1 MLDKYN
7 IKCVK
12 NNIMCGIDNRGWNMR
27 VQKFPDRG
35 SAMVEINLGWNQVTG
50 YSFTGIGML
59 PSSISIFS
67 SHGTS
72 WKQSDRAGGI

>member
-1 MLDKYN
+1 
-7 IKCVK
+7 
-12 NNIMCGIDNRGWNMR
+12 MR
-27 VQKFPDRG
+27 VQKFLDRG
-35 SAMVEINLGWNQVTG
+35 SAKVEINLGWNQVTG